1 MSARYYREP
10 EPCLACVQR
19 HRSGISPTILF
30 SGFLFPL
37 NDGTARQTS
46 VSLVRIKP
54 IVKAPSMPQSQIL
67 WVVSSK
73 TPLFA
78 TLHLE
83 NVALPLPAIVVYP
96 VPVQPPV
103 RVSPHLRSVTVRVSV
118 WYVSIPAVPRR
129 TVFSLV
135 FFFLLLFSLHT
146 VGLLFS
152 PFVMQPAMMSCVG
165 HLVWF
170 LCEATRI
177 IRLIIFCCCCYC
189 CFGLGGQCTSGGGGG
204 GVFIPPE
211 PPTAPAAPAGPGA
224 APTGKESM
232 R

>member
-1 MSARYYREP
+1 MALPVPLAVTRIISKRLANAWIMSARYYREP

-135 FFFLLLFSLHT
+135 FFSCCSSPSTPLVCCSLLS
-146 VGLLFS
+146 
-152 PFVMQPAMMSCVG
+152 
-165 HLVWF
+165 
-170 LCEATRI
+170 
-177 IRLIIFCCCCYC
+177 
-189 CFGLGGQCTSGGGGG
+189 
-204 GVFIPPE
+204 
-211 PPTAPAAPAGPGA
+211 
-224 APTGKESM
+224 
-232 R
+232 